1 MERIV
6 NTLSATTLRTALVD
20 YRAELLRMLN
30 KYPSTFAA
38 NDVAIDEIDRVL
50 LSIEG
55 NITTVNVTP
64 STCNP
69 NR

>member
-1 MERIV
+1 MSTID
-6 NTLSATTLRTALVD
+6 ATTLRTALVD
-20 YRAELLRMLN
+20 YRTELLYLRN
-30 KYPSTFAA
+30 KYPSVYDTHDAA
-38 NDVAIDEIDRVL
+38 IKEIDDVL

-69 NR
+69 NP

>member
-1 MERIV
+1 MEGIM
-6 NTLSATTLRTALVD
+6 NTLNATTLRTALVD
-20 YRAELLRMLN
+20 YRAELLRMMN
-30 KYPSTFAA
+30 KYPSTFAS
-38 NDVAIDEIDRVL
+38 NDAAIDEIDRVL

-64 STCNP
+64 TTCNP

>member
-1 MERIV
+1 MTMRI
-6 NTLSATTLRTALVD
+6 NATTLRTALVD
-20 YRAELLRMLN
+20 YRAELLRMMN
-30 KYPSTFAA
+30 KYPSRFAS
-38 NDVAIDEIDRVL
+38 NDAAIDEIDRVL

-64 STCNP
+64 ATCNP